1 VALAFFTKQYLEVR
15 FLNPKNRITFRLLN
29 FSIFEDDEYSGLFLV
44 DNNISVNLQSYE
56 EKKTA
61 LMYLAASTKALSK
74 EMLNLVRKIIK
85 SYSIDLNIQEKEGN
99 TALHLAVIAK
109 NSDVFKEILLNSVS
123 KPNLNIKNKLEQT
136 VLWLSLIQSEE
147 TSKKSIFFNQ
157 KTSLFI

>member
-1 VALAFFTKQYLEVR
+1 
-15 FLNPKNRITFRLLN
+15 
-29 FSIFEDDEYSGLFLV
+29 
-44 DNNISVNLQSYE
+44 
-56 EKKTA
+56 
-61 LMYLAASTKALSK
+61 MYLATSTKALSM

-136 VLWLSLIQSEE
+136 VLWLSLVQSEE
-147 TSKKSIFFNQ
+147 TSKKSNFFLKKKLNF
-157 KTSLFI
+157 FI

>member
-1 VALAFFTKQYLEVR
+1 MALAFFTKQYLEVR